1 MTIEK
6 AFQDHYESL
15 FDLKNQST
23 SFLTNNNKRSYVS
36 LSINALEL
44 WRVQSRP
51 VPSSKYGLEAICG
64 ASGEIAM
71 N

>member
-1 MTIEK
+1 MAIEK
-6 AFQDHYESL
+6 TFQDHYESL
-15 FDLKNQST
+15 FNLKYTPAELLAT
-23 SFLTNNNKRSYVS
+23 SSKKSQ
-36 LSINALEL
+36 LSISVKALEQ
-44 WRVQSRP
+44 WRINAKP

>member
-1 MTIEK
+1 MAIEK
-6 AFQDHYESL
+6 TFQDHYESL
-15 FDLKNQST
+15 FNLKNQPAKLLPT
-23 SFLTNNNKRSYVS
+23 SRKKRQLT
-36 LSINALEL
+36 LSVKALEQWRINAK
-44 WRVQSRP
+44 P